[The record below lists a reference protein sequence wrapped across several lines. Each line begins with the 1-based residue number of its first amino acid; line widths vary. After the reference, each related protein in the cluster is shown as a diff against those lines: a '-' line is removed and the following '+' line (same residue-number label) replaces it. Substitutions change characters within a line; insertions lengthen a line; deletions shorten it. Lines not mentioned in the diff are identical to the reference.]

1 MSVSRKRAISSQL
14 ESKQYRSIKLS
25 AWRLVHQLYPKNNM
39 DQLCFAWSRSAIVP
53 FPSPHKKKRY
63 FGTFFLAIFC
73 PSSARQDQRQ
83 APLFVFCYCCVSYD
97 KKEPSCFPQWHL
109 EVIRPSLGVPWLNA
123 ATSYRYD
130 DCTTTVGHFISGCRT
145 RLPIPGTGE
154 AMSHVLRHAPFLGAK
169 KSGQQQRFAVAKGRG
184 T

>member
-1 MSVSRKRAISSQL
+1 MPSF
-14 ESKQYRSIKLS
+14 LS
-25 AWRLVHQLYPKNNM
+25 PLPT
-39 DQLCFAWSRSAIVP
+39 
-53 FPSPHKKKRY
+53 KKKILWNVFFSY
-63 FGTFFLAIFC
+63 FLSSSIIPVVVLDKT
-73 PSSARQDQRQ
+73 SSARHHSSS
-83 APLFVFCYCCVSYD
+83 FCYCCCVSYNR
-97 KKEPSCFPQWHL
+97 KESPAFHRWHL